1 MICTIGLWPETRCGP
16 NEKIKTPV
24 CIGVTGSEY
33 FCDGFRTATAYR
45 PLNELEP
52 WRQRVVRFL
61 GDQAESGRNIS
72 AAGISQYKRFNRTV
86 PRPPGR
92 HPSSPPGS
100 HDGSPSEREIGFD
113 HFLPA
118 GSEQCLPFPLA

>member
-1 MICTIGLWPETRCGP
+1 MSCTIGLWPETRCGP

-33 FCDGFRTATAYR
+33 FCDGFRTATAYL
-45 PLNELEP
+45 PLDELEP

-72 AAGISQYKRFNRTV
+72 AAGISQYKRFNRIRTKAA
-86 PRPPGR
+86 G
-92 HPSSPPGS
+92 
-100 HDGSPSEREIGFD
+100 
-113 HFLPA
+113 PA
-118 GSEQCLPFPLA
+118 PKFASRLS